1 MVGRVVFL
9 NNALIIMA
17 VFVRFISRF
26 RVFSYGRNSNNNWIC
41 AGLGTD
47 RPLRP
52 SGLLLAASVAAV
64 PHQITRYYSAEVK
77 KSNEKKEQAGSVLM
91 QVLDNKEEPK
101 QLTVGAKGKLANWKL
116 LRNKN
121 EPFMSL
127 KRL

>member
-41 AGLGTD
+41 AGLGTESF
-47 RPLRP
+47 RP

-64 PHQITRYYSAEVK
+64 PHQITRYYSTEVK

-116 LRNKN
+116 LRTFY
-121 EPFMSL
+121 EP
-127 KRL
+127 